1 MKEIEFDK
9 RLRVVVDNYNDR
21 DKLVFTSEV
30 VTYFINNLSNE
41 LIKIFKYLQDDKTLF
56 EAMSIT

>member
-1 MKEIEFDK
+1 VKEIEFDK